1 MCKIYAELFSF
12 MFRLFRATEYAGHL
26 HEHFLSPALVKNG
39 AYLAPQVENKVSEDL
54 L

>member
-1 MCKIYAELFSF
+1 MCEVYADILYL

-39 AYLAPQVENKVSEDL
+39 AYLAPQVENKL
-54 L
+54 LDDFS